1 MLKKVN
7 ASKIRLVISQ
17 AGICQLDCA
26 DRLGKSVAGV
36 RLEEVYFRLPG
47 FCKHQAGENM
57 GGGGGYSLVSF
68 VLSIF
73 MHLSKSSKNVSTF
86 WV

>member
-57 GGGGGYSLVSF
+57 GGGGGGGSIPSLVLYYRF
-68 VLSIF
+68 LCI
-73 MHLSKSSKNVSTF
+73 
-86 WV
+86 